1 MPWSPLQGS
10 DRIALRKFILKERE
24 FNSVLSTPDITR
36 WDPLNWP
43 INNICS
49 DPGHKFKFSVR
60 ITQAP
65 SEQQAKSQSKTV
77 TSHLLKGKL
86 PQLWDGSMW
95 LTPGYGHLSLKAPLC
110 WGQLNHTKDDQP
122 SNIRKLGW
130 LPYEQCLH
138 IITLRESDWY
148 GTDWVR

>member
-1 MPWSPLQGS
+1 ME
-10 DRIALRKFILKERE
+10 FILKERE

-43 INNICS
+43 INNTCS

-77 TSHLLKGKL
+77 TSRLLKGKL
-86 PQLWDGSMW
+86 PH
-95 LTPGYGHLSLKAPLC
+95 YGMDPC
-110 WGQLNHTKDDQP
+110 G
-122 SNIRKLGW
+122 
-130 LPYEQCLH
+130 
-138 IITLRESDWY
+138 
-148 GTDWVR
+148 